1 MAGRLVSC
9 QTLQVNLCY
18 GLPVGGDLETCTA
31 GAGTLT
37 LEFTLLSRLL
47 GDPVY
52 ESLARRAVRAIW
64 ERRHKFTGLVGEENM
79 TNTHPFFLF
88 FLIRHVVSF
97 FIHLFTL
104 SFHPV
109 SIFLSPF
116 SLSAGY
122 LVTEILDMYAKAKV
136 Y

>member
-1 MAGRLVSC
+1 MAGQLVSR

-18 GLPVGGDLETCTA
+18 GLPVGGTLETCTA

-64 ERRHKFTGLVGEENM
+64 ERRHKLTGLVGEES
-79 TNTHPFFLF
+79 TTDTSPLF
-88 FLIRHVVSF
+88 FFSLVS
-97 FIHLFTL
+97 LSL
-104 SFHPV
+104 SFYSV
-109 SIFLSPF
+109 YSPKPF
-116 SLSAGY
+116 AVNY
-122 LVTEILDMYAKAKV
+122 
-136 Y
+136 

>member
-1 MAGRLVSC
+1 MGGQLVSC

-79 TNTHPFFLF
+79 TDIPPSFLF
-88 FLIRHVVSF
+88 FLILHTLSF

-109 SIFLSPF
+109 SPSFLALSP
-116 SLSAGY
+116 SLPGTYSY
-122 LVTEILDMYAKAKV
+122 
-136 Y
+136 